1 MSSTAVGRTECWP
14 ITHARTHLGRREEK
28 GFHKNERKT
37 DQDSCVTRSLNRY
50 WNFSLS
56 CVFHSLCPSSDY
68 QSCPTGSQTTS
79 QPFYYLLNIHLLNFH
94 ISCIQLR
101 HLHSQHTILQ
111 SRCDTID
118 IHLCRVCSASQ
129 SDFAIEG
136 SDFSLV

>member
-14 ITHARTHLGRREEK
+14 ISHARTHLGRREEK
-28 GFHKNERKT
+28 GFQKNKTKT
-37 DQDSCVTRSLNRY
+37 DQDSCVTRSLTRY
-50 WNFSLS
+50 CNFSLS

-68 QSCPTGSQTTS
+68 QYALQVAKLP
-79 QPFYYLLNIHLLNFH
+79 QPALFCLLDIHLLNFH
-94 ISCIQLR
+94 ISRIQLR

-129 SDFAIEG
+129 SDFAIKG